1 MSQPASLPPAR
12 ILTPT
17 AGVQSGAP
25 GAQGG
30 AGGAGGAQAPA
41 GAAKLFVRCDVEGA
55 SGVVSPEQV
64 DGAERAF
71 GRRMLMADLKALIE
85 GLRQGGASEVLV
97 YDGHG
102 EGINV
107 DPAELPAGAML
118 VSGRPP
124 YRPDWIGGLDET
136 FAGLILLG
144 AHAAAGSES
153 ALLPHTY
160 DAGIVALR
168 ANGRELGEIGLEAAV
183 AGDAGVPLLMV
194 TGDAA
199 AVAEGCA
206 LAPEALGV
214 VVKDAVDRRGALCYA
229 LAVTTDLIKR
239 AAQQLAKDPPRAA
252 PFRIEPP
259 VTLEVE
265 LAAGELLDRMR
276 ELFPRD
282 VKGERTVRI
291 RANSVTEAWAAVEGR
306 WMRAVRR
313 S

>member
-1 MSQPASLPPAR
+1 MSEPRSLPPPTV
-12 ILTPT
+12 LTP
-17 AGVQSGAP
+17 AA
-25 GAQGG
+25 GAQTV
-30 AGGAGGAQAPA
+30 A

-55 SGVVSPEQV
+55 SGVVSPEQAR
-64 DGAERAF
+64 GAEQAF

-85 GLRQGGASEVLV
+85 GLRQGGASEVLI
-97 YDGHG
+97 YDGHDQG
-102 EGINV
+102 LNV
-107 DPAELPAGAML
+107 DPGELPPGVML
-118 VSGRPP
+118 ISGRPP
-124 YRPDWIGGLDET
+124 YRPDWSGGLDDT

-144 AHAAAGSES
+144 AHAAAGTEI

-160 DAGIVALR
+160 DADIVALR

-183 AGDAGVPLLMV
+183 AGDLGVPLLMI

-206 LAPEALGV
+206 VAPEALGV
-214 VVKDAVDRRGALCYA
+214 VVKEAVDRRGALCYA
-229 LAVTTDLIKR
+229 LAVTTDLIRR
-239 AAQQLAKDPPRAA
+239 AAQQLAKDPPRGT
-252 PFRIEPP
+252 PFRIESP

-265 LAAGELLDRMR
+265 LAAGQLLDRMR

-282 VKGERTVRI
+282 VKAERKVRI
-291 RANSVTEAWAAVEGR
+291 RGNSVTEAWAGFQGR

>member
-1 MSQPASLPPAR
+1 MSQPASLPP
-12 ILTPT
+12 PT
-17 AGVQSGAP
+17 VLSPSSGAVV
-25 GAQGG
+25 A
-30 AGGAGGAQAPA
+30 A

-64 DGAERAF
+64 DGTEQAF

-102 EGINV
+102 DGINV
-107 DPAELPAGAML
+107 DPGELPPGVML
-118 VSGRPP
+118 ISGRPP
-124 YRPDWIGGLDET
+124 YRADWRGGLDDS

-144 AHAAAGSES
+144 AHAAAGTET

-160 DAGIVALR
+160 APDILGLR
-168 ANGRELGEIGLEAAV
+168 VNGRELGEIGVEAAV

-199 AVAEGCA
+199 AVAEGSA
-206 LAPEALGV
+206 VAPQALGV

-229 LAVTTDLIKR
+229 LAVTTDLIRR
-239 AAQQLAKDPPRAA
+239 AAQQLAKEPPRAA
-252 PFRIEPP
+252 PFRIESPT
-259 VTLEVE
+259 TLEVD
-265 LAAGELLDRMR
+265 LAAGELLERMR

-282 VKGERTVRI
+282 VKGESRIRI
-291 RANSVTEAWAAVEGR
+291 RAGSVTEAWAGFHGR

-313 S
+313 L